1 MKFTAD
7 IESISKHEVP
17 EWFHDAKFGI
27 FIHWGL
33 YSVPAFAVTG
43 IDMKNYFTQGVEHR
57 LKNMPYSE
65 WYLNTM
71 KIEGSPT
78 QKYHEETYG
87 KDFSYDEFVPMFNEA
102 VKKWNPDEM
111 AGFFKQIGARYVVLV
126 TRHCD
131 GFILWPTKQPNPN
144 KENYT
149 SPRDIVGEL
158 TKAVKQNGIK
168 MGFYYCSAWEWTFN
182 PNPLMDKESYE
193 GNYINPPEY
202 TQYVNNHWHELI
214 DEYNPSI
221 LWSDMGYPPG
231 TNVNEIFAY
240 FYNKN
245 PDGVVND
252 RWDQYLPK
260 EKNFRKNHKDFLTPE
275 YRTFKKIQKTKFEV
289 CRGIGNSFGY
299 NKFETEKHYLSS
311 EELIRMLVDIVSK
324 NGNLLLNVGPK
335 ADGTIPEF
343 QKQRLIDLGK
353 WLDVNSEAIFD
364 TRPWKKPRARTLE
377 GINLRFTQKP
387 GLLYAILLDKP
398 KTSQF
403 TIKDL
408 LIENIVK
415 IELLGHDNEVSWAQ
429 KDGNLELSLSEKLED
444 APAYSFKIKLKNIS

>member
-1 MKFTAD
+1 M
-7 IESISKHEVP
+7 ESM
-17 EWFHDAKFGI
+17 AKG
-27 FIHWGL
+27 
-33 YSVPAFAVTG
+33 
-43 IDMKNYFTQGVEHR
+43 MEHH
-57 LKNMPYSE
+57 LKNNPYAE

-111 AGFFKQIGARYVVLV
+111 AGLFKQIGARYVILV

-144 KENYT
+144 KKNYT

-158 TKAVKQNGIK
+158 TKAVKKKGMK

-182 PNPLMDKESYE
+182 PIPLQDMESFA

-202 TQYVNNHWHELI
+202 TDYVTNHWSELI
-214 DEYNPSI
+214 DNYEPSI

-240 FYNKN
+240 FYNKTS
-245 PDGVVND
+245 DGVVND
-252 RWDQYLPK
+252 RWDHHLPK
-260 EKNFRKNHKDFLTPE
+260 EKKVIKNHHDFLTPE
-275 YRTFKKIQKTKFEV
+275 YTTFKRIKKEKFEV

-299 NKFETEKHYLSS
+299 NKFETEEDHLSP

-324 NGNLLLNVGPK
+324 NGNLLLNVGPM

-343 QKQRLIDLGK
+343 QKQRLLDLGK
-353 WLDVNSEAIFD
+353 WLDVNGEAIFN
-364 TRPWKKPRARTLE
+364 TRPWKKPVSKTLG
-377 GINLRFTQKP
+377 GIDLRFTQKA
-387 GLLYAILLDKP
+387 GLLYAILLDTP
-398 KTSQF
+398 KTKEYA
-403 TIKDL
+403 IKDL
-408 LIENIVK
+408 QIENILK
-415 IELLGHDNEVSWAQ
+415 IELLGNDNEISWVQ
-429 KDGNLELSLSEKLED
+429 KDENLEISFPDKFED
-444 APAYSFKIKLKNIS
+444 APAYSFKITLK